1 MTRFILSIVA
11 ILLFC
16 MPTFSYAGE
25 DYCEWLNEYVK
36 ELQVGNLTIIKGCKE
51 EHCAGV
57 KDEVNGF
64 YIIWTK
70 RLC

>member
-1 MTRFILSIVA
+1 MKHIYAFICLLLLSNSSA
-11 ILLFC
+11 Y
-16 MPTFSYAGE
+16 SDE

-57 KDEVNGF
+57 KDDTITFSLIGSSRCF
-64 YIIWTK
+64 
-70 RLC
+70 LM